1 MSSAN
6 KAFISSA
13 RSVSDLKAHL
23 VLTTKY
29 RRPLFTDKMLTRLE
43 LIFLDLLE
51 NSWNCKLIEF
61 NGESN
66 HVHLIFQYTPQVQ
79 LSKLVNNL
87 KTVSS
92 RYLKKEF
99 RERFQQFY
107 WKDALWNGSYFIA
120 SCGGVTVEQ
129 LKKYVENQK
138 RPQ

>member
-1 MSSAN
+1 VSST
-6 KAFISSA
+6 KKEFVSSA

-29 RRPLFTDKMLTRLE
+29 RRALFNDEMLTRLE
-43 LIFLDLLE
+43 DILLNLLE
-51 NSWNCKLIEF
+51 NSWECKLVEF

-66 HVHLIFQYTPQVQ
+66 HIHLIFQYVPQIQ

-99 RERFQQFY
+99 EERFKQFY

-120 SCGGVTVEQ
+120 SCGGVSVEQ
-129 LKKYVENQK
+129 LKKYVENQE
-138 RPQ
+138 RPT